1 MKQFA
6 VGCACCSFLP
16 PRRVDREKSL
26 SGVDMWV
33 PAGFQFYAC
42 VAAAALLGRKGR
54 GCARALQSP
63 ARGKVSMASGI
74 GKQVGF
80 SVAFPFDAPSGVF
93 TMHVCPGGLRR
104 LDRGRNPE
112 VERGRSYGRCMGGGV
127 TAGTSAMFRAARMGL
142 GAVVLSGIPAAL
154 RGKPAH
160 AAPARRRRPHD

>member
-26 SGVDMWV
+26 SVVDMWV
-33 PAGFQFYAC
+33 PAGFQFCAC

-112 VERGRSYGRCMGGGV
+112 VERGRSYGRWSNSRHQCDVQSCPDGAWGSCAVGY
-127 TAGTSAMFRAARMGL
+127 SRRAAWQAGSCRTC
-142 GAVVLSGIPAAL
+142 PTP
-154 RGKPAH
+154 KTT
-160 AAPARRRRPHD
+160 